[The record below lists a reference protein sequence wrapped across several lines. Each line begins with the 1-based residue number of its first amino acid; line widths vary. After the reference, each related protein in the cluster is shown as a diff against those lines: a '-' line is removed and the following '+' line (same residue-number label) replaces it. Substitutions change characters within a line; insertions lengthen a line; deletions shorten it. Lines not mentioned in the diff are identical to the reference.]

1 VNRLIKLLTIGTCSF
16 GVLLAVAC
24 THEATAPDL
33 QLSVISHNEPGKPL
47 RFTRCTPQPHAS
59 SSARIGPKGGTLKA
73 GKHTLNIP
81 AGALKRSVLITMEA
95 PSDSLNYVVFGPEGL
110 TFEPGSLPTLTM
122 SYRNCAVPGPTES
135 WLEIIYTDDALTTL
149 LETTEPI
156 PADPLNYIIGAQL
169 KHFSRYA
176 VAY

>member
-1 VNRLIKLLTIGTCSF
+1 MNRPTR
-16 GVLLAVAC
+16 LLAILTCALAMVAIAC
-24 THEATAPDL
+24 TGETTAPDL
-33 QLSVISHNEPGKPL
+33 QFNVISQNEPGKPL
-47 RFTRCTPQPHAS
+47 RLTRCTPQPHAS
-59 SSARIGPKGGTLKA
+59 SSARIGPKGGILKA
-73 GKHTLNIP
+73 GKHTLKIP

-110 TFEPGSLPTLTM
+110 TFEPGSLPTLNM
-122 SYRNCAVPGPTES
+122 SYRNCAVPGLMES
-135 WLEIIYTDDALTTL
+135 WLEIVYTDDGLTTI
-149 LETTEPI
+149 LETTEPT